1 MTHFSKTILRF
12 LFIGILVVLAA
23 FSFVLMSPF
32 LLLQWWLLKKDEQAA
47 RELVRDALA
56 KRGGES

>member
-1 MTHFSKTILRF
+1 MTLFSKTILRF
-12 LFIGILVVLAA
+12 LFVAILVVLAV

-47 RELVRDALA
+47 TELVREALA
-56 KRGGES
+56 KRAES

>member
-1 MTHFSKTILRF
+1 
-12 LFIGILVVLAA
+12 
-23 FSFVLMSPF
+23 LMSPF